1 MSMNYKPGKN
11 GARVK
16 PVLICGPG
24 KTKQSFSERADIN
37 HIVARYQRTGM
48 LENVR
53 ENPGVFADVSL
64 IEDYP
69 GMIKKLRFAKESF
82 EQLSVSLRNRFH
94 NDPGELIAFVSDDGN
109 RPEAIKLGIIPKP
122 AKSKAKDVVVPDAGS
137 VPVVASKKPVKKDS
151 KES

>member
-1 MSMNYKPGKN
+1 MSMNYKPGKG

-16 PVLICGPG
+16 PVVVCGPG
-24 KTKQSFSERADIN
+24 KTKQSFGERSDIN

-69 GMIKKLRFAKESF
+69 GMVKKLRFARESF
-82 EQLSVSLRNRFH
+82 EQLPPNLRNRFH
-94 NDPGELIAFVSDDGN
+94 NDPGELVAFISDDGN

-122 AKSKAKDVVVPDAGS
+122 VKPKAKDVVVPDAGS
-137 VPVVASKKPVKKDS
+137 VPVVSKKTSKKDS
-151 KES
+151 DGK